1 VTSRHRT
8 TRQSVFEA
16 RQRSADFLAVVG
28 GASVAARLATLA
40 SQQILGSL
48 GPALVGERTL
58 PASHLDL
65 DRVEPRRVLGD
76 LLGNNGQLVA
86 IHRVGIGIPQRRV
99 HGIRV
104 G

>member
-1 VTSRHRT
+1 MTSRHRT
-8 TRQSVFEA
+8 THQSVFEA
-16 RQRSADFLAVVG
+16 WQRSADLLAVVG

-58 PASHLDL
+58 PASYLDL

-76 LLGNNGQLVA
+76 LLGNLGQPIA
-86 IHRVGIGIPQRRV
+86 IHHIWLCSPQRRE